1 MSEATVTVAGASVS
15 ETEVQAALELL
26 RRTKEQRTKQ
36 AQKIKDNPELK
47 EKAAKRALRLRVK
60 DTLLKKKAVE
70 AGLVVTD
77 AEVDAAIA
85 AGASTAE

>member
-1 MSEATVTVAGASVS
+1 MAEKNLNVAGESVS
-15 ETEVQAALELL
+15 ESEVQAALDLL

-47 EKAAKRALRLRVK
+47 AKAAVRALRLRVK

-77 AEVDAAIA
+77 AEVDAFIA
-85 AGASTAE
+85 ANPKEA